1 MSYKSQLELV
11 KKPVINLSE
20 VTLTE
25 WTSGSYFKFTTGSG
39 NLSGYT
45 FNASSS
51 SLTFQP
57 GRYMFEA
64 YGEVIGGVG
73 TSTVAEYTWELNGS
87 DIGIKGRFND
97 YVDFTDRDI
106 ALFSYESNSNFSVK
120 LKVTSDTNS
129 QNLTSSNSHI
139 IVWSQNEL

>member
-20 VTLTE
+20 VTLAE

-39 NLSGYT
+39 NLSGYV
-45 FNASSS
+45 FNDSSS
-51 SLTFQP
+51 SLTFP
-57 GRYMFEA
+57 SGRYMFEA
-64 YGEVIGGVG
+64 YGSVIGGVG
-73 TSTVAEYTWELNGS
+73 SSTVAEYTWELNGT
-87 DIGIKGRFND
+87 DVGIKGRFND
-97 YVDFTDRDI
+97 YVDFSDRDI
-106 ALFSYESNSNFSVK
+106 ALFNYESNTSFTMK

-139 IVWSQNEL
+139 VIWSQNEL